1 MIDKK
6 HITGIILAGGKSSRM
21 GTDKGFLLL
30 NKKPFVK
37 YSIDALEPLVS
48 EIIIVSDNEAYDAFG
63 VKRVDDI
70 MKDAGPI
77 AGIYSGLVASK
88 NEYNII
94 LSCDIP
100 LVNSNLLKKLVLAID
115 DISEIIQVESNGKS
129 MPLIAMYKKACKDI
143 FKEVFDTGERRLRM
157 AIKACNS
164 KNITLET
171 KEEVLTTNVNTK
183 DQFKTVENEYNR

>member
-30 NKKPFVK
+30 NKEPFVK
-37 YSIDALEPLVS
+37 YSIDALEPLVF
-48 EIIIVSDNEAYDAFG
+48 EIIIVSDNEAYDVFG

-115 DISEIIQVESNGKS
+115 DTSEIIQVESNGKS
-129 MPLIAMYKKACKDI
+129 MPLIAMYKKSCMNI

-164 KNITLET
+164 KNIGLET

-183 DQFKTVENEYNR
+183 DQFKTVKNEYNR

>member
-1 MIDKK
+1 
-6 HITGIILAGGKSSRM
+6 M

-37 YSIDALEPLVS
+37 YSIDALEPLIS
-48 EIIIVSDNEAYDAFG
+48 EIIIVSDNEAYDVFG

-115 DISEIIQVESNGKS
+115 DTSEIIQVESNGKS
-129 MPLIAMYKKACKDI
+129 MPLIAMYKKSCMYI

-164 KNITLET
+164 KNIALET